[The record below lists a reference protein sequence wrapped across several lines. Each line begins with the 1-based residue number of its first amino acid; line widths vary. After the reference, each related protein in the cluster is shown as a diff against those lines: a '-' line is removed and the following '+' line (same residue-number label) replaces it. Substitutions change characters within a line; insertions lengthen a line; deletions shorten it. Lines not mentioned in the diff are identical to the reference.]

1 MFKTVL
7 KFSLLTSVTVGLVYY
22 FVIVALIMS
31 VNGQFLIDTPQN
43 VAAIS
48 GSTITLTCKS
58 SNSSDS
64 LQWTDPVDKL
74 INLIYQVKDTR
85 YAVVSNNELGRYDL
99 IITTAAFEIV
109 GIYKCQSF
117 YFYQIAYAEVI
128 VLGKSY

>member
-7 KFSLLTSVTVGLVYY
+7 KFSLVTLVVYY
-22 FVIVALIMS
+22 FLIAALIKYI
-31 VNGQFLIDTPQN
+31 NGQFLIDTPQN
-43 VAAIS
+43 VAAIF
-48 GSTITLTCKS
+48 GSTITLSCKS

-64 LQWTDPVDKL
+64 LQWTDPIGRL

-99 IITTAAFEIV
+99 IIKTAAFEIV
-109 GIYKCQSF
+109 GTYKCQSF
-117 YFYQIAYAEVI
+117 YFNQIVYSEVI